1 MKQKQFV
8 NETVNWLDRFIT
20 AHDRDP
26 KTYQEFVQFVM
37 DTLTD
42 EGKI

>member
-8 NETVNWLDRFIT
+8 EETTYWLDRFISEN
-20 AHDRDP
+20 DRDP
-26 KTYQEFVQFVM
+26 KTYQEFIQFCM